1 MPGEG
6 EHVMTNTLHTLNL
19 ASLPPSP
26 LHGRPARRWVPVRT
40 LRERHRARIL
50 AHLLG
55 LSDADRLLRF
65 RHHASDA
72 NIAQYL
78 AQLNFDRDELF
89 GVFNRRLQLL
99 ALGHLACPG
108 GQPTLHTDEDQASAE
123 LGLSVCRTARSLG
136 LGTRLFAH
144 AVSRSRQRGL
154 RSLVILAA
162 RENLAMLQIA
172 RRAGASLTFAGGEVS
187 AQLHLPAQTT
197 GSWLA
202 TLMQQR
208 AAEWD
213 YRFKH
218 HSLR

>member
-1 MPGEG
+1 MDITTPS
-6 EHVMTNTLHTLNL
+6 TL
-19 ASLPPSP
+19 S
-26 LHGRPARRWVPVRT
+26 GRPAHRWVPVRT
-40 LRERHRARIL
+40 LRERHRPRIL

-55 LSDADRLLRF
+55 LSEADRLLRF

-72 NIAQYL
+72 NISQYV
-78 AQLNFDRDELF
+78 AQLNFERDELF
-89 GVFNRRLQLL
+89 GVFDRRLQLL
-99 ALGHLACPG
+99 ALGHLACPDSL
-108 GQPTLHTDEDQASAE
+108 QQDDASAE
-123 LGLSVCRTARSLG
+123 LGLSVSRAARSSG

-154 RSLVILAA
+154 RSLVIMAA

-172 RRAGASLTFAGGEVS
+172 RRAGASLTFSGGEVS
-187 AQLHLPAQTT
+187 AQLHLPPKTT
-197 GSWLA
+197 RSWLA
-202 TLMQQR
+202 TLVQQR